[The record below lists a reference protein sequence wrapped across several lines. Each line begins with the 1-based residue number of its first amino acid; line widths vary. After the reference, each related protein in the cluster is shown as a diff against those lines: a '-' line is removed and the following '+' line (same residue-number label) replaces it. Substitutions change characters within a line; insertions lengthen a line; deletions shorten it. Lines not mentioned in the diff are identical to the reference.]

1 MVHALAHTHQS
12 RLAFGNFV
20 QARLAPETL
29 ILAVMAG
36 EDVKVDSNGTCQV
49 YEDDGTSTSYIRRS
63 SSSSSS
69 SRNSGSGSSSEN
81 SSGSE
86 YSLLEVVHNTVGAK
100 ATVHVVPGHGSGRN
114 GKQPYINAPTDRTYQ
129 IEYRNDGSA
138 PTHVQVNGVEV
149 PHTSSTYSIYADDTQ
164 ANGTEPDADTMPA
177 GGAKTAAAAAGWW
190 MRAPCTEV
198 TCTYDAPA
206 VVVTTGRLSANADLT
221 IELSF

>member
-12 RLAFGNFV
+12 RLAFGNFA

-81 SSGSE
+81 SSGS
-86 YSLLEVVHNTVGAK
+86 
-100 ATVHVVPGHGSGRN
+100 
-114 GKQPYINAPTDRTYQ
+114 
-129 IEYRNDGSA
+129 
-138 PTHVQVNGVEV
+138 
-149 PHTSSTYSIYADDTQ
+149 
-164 ANGTEPDADTMPA
+164 
-177 GGAKTAAAAAGWW
+177 
-190 MRAPCTEV
+190 
-198 TCTYDAPA
+198 
-206 VVVTTGRLSANADLT
+206 
-221 IELSF
+221 